1 MNPFDPM
8 PTIESILGKT
18 MAQDIE
24 QSIMLAHLDDFEA
37 PKCYHVLHN
46 VDSDHHSGA
55 AGFLVSAPCSH
66 GDEYVCV
73 KFVNWVL
80 TQTDFDCA
88 ICNLCGQKCEI
99 NELTILPIGGKK

>member
-8 PTIESILGKT
+8 PTIKAILGLPIY
-18 MAQDIE
+18 QEVCD
-24 QSIMLAHLDDFEA
+24 SRLLAELDDFAA
-37 PKCYHVLHN
+37 PQCYHALHN

-73 KFVNWVL
+73 KFVNWAL
-80 TQTDFDCA
+80 TQTDFDCV
-88 ICNLCGQKCEI
+88 ICNRCGLKCEI
-99 NELTILPIGGKK
+99 NELTIIPIGGNQ